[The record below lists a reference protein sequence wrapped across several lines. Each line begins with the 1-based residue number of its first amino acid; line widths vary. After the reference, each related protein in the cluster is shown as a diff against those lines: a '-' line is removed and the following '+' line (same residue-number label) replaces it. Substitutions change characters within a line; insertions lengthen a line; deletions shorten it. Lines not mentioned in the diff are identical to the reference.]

1 MPNPPGLLVE
11 VSGAPRGIVFFM
23 TNVTD
28 QEITVTLNVTGPNFP
43 KDQDNQFPPTFDLL
57 PGSFPDNYPSVSYE
71 WALPPGVYSA
81 FAQLVNGPAYLV
93 GTGLVVTEPISGE
106 ARDPPYVP
114 WGPSQPAPRV
124 FDHRLRVH
132 LAAW

>member
-43 KDQDNQFPPTFDLL
+43 KDQDNQFQPTFDLL
-57 PGSFPDNYPSVSYE
+57 PG
-71 WALPPGVYSA
+71 
-81 FAQLVNGPAYLV
+81 
-93 GTGLVVTEPISGE
+93 
-106 ARDPPYVP
+106 
-114 WGPSQPAPRV
+114 
-124 FDHRLRVH
+124 
-132 LAAW
+132 